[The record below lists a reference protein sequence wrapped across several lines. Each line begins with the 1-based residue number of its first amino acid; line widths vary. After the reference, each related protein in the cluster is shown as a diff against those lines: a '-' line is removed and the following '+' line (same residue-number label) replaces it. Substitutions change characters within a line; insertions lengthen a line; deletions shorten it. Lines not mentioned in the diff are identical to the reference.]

1 MNLIKHCLNRII
13 ILYLIIGNP
22 NFLKAQSETK
32 SISYHFI
39 ENQEI
44 NKSLR
49 EALSDV
55 GRKYN
60 VSFVYLD
67 KIVDNKVVRDN
78 SYNKNG
84 SLDKDLS
91 DLLKDFHL
99 WYRKISDKQIAIIEN
114 TSQKAEKKKMMQAVA
129 LKYTSTK

>member
-67 KIVDNKVVRDN
+67 KIVDNKVVADN

-114 TSQKAEKKKMMQAVA
+114 TSQKAEKKKMMQEAA
-129 LKYTSTK
+129 LKYTFSK